1 MATSPAIINNPGR
14 VDRRPAMKPIAIPV
28 REACQVGGLGRTKL
42 YELVKTG
49 ELKTVSVG
57 RRRLVLFAS
66 LEALL
71 QPAA

>member
-1 MATSPAIINNPGR
+1 
-14 VDRRPAMKPIAIPV
+14 MKPIAIPV